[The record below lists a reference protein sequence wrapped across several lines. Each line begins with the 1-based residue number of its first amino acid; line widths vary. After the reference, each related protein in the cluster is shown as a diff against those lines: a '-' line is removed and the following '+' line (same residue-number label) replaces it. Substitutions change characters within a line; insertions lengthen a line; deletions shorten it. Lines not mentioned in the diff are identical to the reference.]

1 MPVTVAASTFT
12 VLPGGKAP
20 QTEEERMRENARALV
35 ARIDTG
41 FMELGKLIY
50 LIFTA
55 RKDPSLPALWVEW
68 GYKDWDDYCAR
79 ELAMSGRKADY
90 LKSIYHKLEVDL
102 VGVRA
107 EVRAAFYALG
117 WNKCRLLIRV
127 ITERNILEWLEKG
140 RDATGVQLELMVQ
153 DYSKELA
160 AYKERQER
168 AGWDTIENDPAAKE
182 KRQLSESA
190 ADNFDP
196 PEELTPR
203 LDEAPPKIPEV
214 VDLVKKVFML
224 HGEQE
229 KVLDSALRRAG
240 VATGSSKDSERLTV
254 ICEEYLANADML
266 RGARAK
272 VEILTRLAR
281 IMNVR
286 VAIVEPETMDV
297 IHGMDL
303 VVDIARRQV
312 ASAAEN

>member
-1 MPVTVAASTFT
+1 
-12 VLPGGKAP
+12 
-20 QTEEERMRENARALV
+20 MRERARDLV
-35 ARIDTG
+35 VKIDSG

-55 RKDPSLPALWVEW
+55 RKDPSLPSLWVEW
-68 GYKDWDDYCAR
+68 GYKDWDDYCSR
-79 ELAMSGRKADY
+79 ELQMSGRKADY
-90 LKSIYHKLEVDL
+90 LKSIYHKLEVEL
-102 VGVRA
+102 VGLRA
-107 EVRAAFYALG
+107 EVRIAFCALG
-117 WNKCRLLIRV
+117 WNKCRLLVRV
-127 ITERNILEWLEKG
+127 ITERNILEWMEKA
-140 RDATGVQLELMVQ
+140 RAATGVQLELMVQ

-168 AGWDTIENDPAAKE
+168 AGWDAVEADPEEKE
-182 KRQLSESA
+182 KRALRETA
-190 ADNFDP
+190 AENFDP
-196 PEELTPR
+196 PEELTPSA
-203 LDEAPPKIPEV
+203 DEAPPKIPEV

-240 VATGSSKDSERLTV
+240 VATGSNKDSERLTV

-272 VEILTRLAR
+272 VEILTRMAR
-281 IMNVR
+281 IMGVR
-286 VAIVEPETMDV
+286 LVIVDENTDV

-303 VVDIARRQV
+303 MVEVARRQV